1 MILINETNY
10 VDQAEQV
17 IKGLKNKK
25 NDRGR
30 TIPQVTT
37 SKIRNL
43 LSLTADIYNEVMV
56 LQDETLPEEIRGR
69 IEYLRMRAVYEAGRD
84 ESVKAFVLDAKI
96 LEILKSIGNKKS
108 EYILF
113 NRYMESLVAFHKF
126 YDGRD

>member
-1 MILINETNY
+1 MILINGTNY

-30 TIPQVTT
+30 AIPLVTT

-43 LSLTADIYNEVMV
+43 LSMTSDIYNEVMV
-56 LQDETLPEEIRGR
+56 LQDEELPEEIKGR

-84 ESVKAFVLDAKI
+84 DSVKAFVLDAKI
-96 LEILKSIGNKKS
+96 LEILKSIGTKKS

-126 YDGRD
+126 YGGRD